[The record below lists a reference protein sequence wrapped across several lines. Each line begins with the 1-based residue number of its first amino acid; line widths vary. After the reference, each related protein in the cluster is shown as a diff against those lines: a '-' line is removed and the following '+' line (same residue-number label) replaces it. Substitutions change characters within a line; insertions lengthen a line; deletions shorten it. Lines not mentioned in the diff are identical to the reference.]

1 MVEQAVT
8 YSRQAEIGRT
18 RREITRAKLIA
29 AAARVVARLGQE
41 KATIDD
47 FIQAAGVSRG
57 TFYNY
62 FPTRDQIVDA
72 LWAHVGRTPFLEIHD
87 SCRKIKDPALGL
99 IAETKL
105 ITSRAGSDE
114 VWGWLIYSLSGDFE
128 TVNEDLLTFPLPMLK
143 EGIATGRFVVRDLDA
158 ARDAVVNIVRGGI
171 FAKLIHRSSADYERS
186 VWEMIL
192 LALGNDSNEAALVV
206 QQALQPPAAAHS
218 GSERAGR

>member
-1 MVEQAVT
+1 MVQQAVT
-8 YSRQAEIGRT
+8 YSRQAEIGRV
-18 RREITRAKLIA
+18 RREITRAKLVG
-29 AAARVVARLGQE
+29 AAARVIARLGQE

-47 FIQAAGVSRG
+47 FIQAAGMSRG

-62 FPTRDQIVDA
+62 FPTRDRIVDA
-72 LWAHVGRTPFLEIHD
+72 LWSHVGRTPFLEIHED
-87 SCRKIKDPALGL
+87 CRKINDPALGL

-114 VWGWLIYSLSGDFE
+114 VWGWLIYSMSGDFE

-171 FAKLIHRSSADYERS
+171 LAKLTHRSSADYERS
-186 VWEMIL
+186 VCEMIL
-192 LALGNDSNEAALVV
+192 LALGNGSNEASLLV
-206 QQALQPPAAAHS
+206 QQALQLPTVARN
-218 GSERAGR
+218 GNERAGQ